1 MAVETPSLFTQVI
14 QEHLELKRR
23 NAALEHEMPLEKYMR
38 EDPFENH
45 PLFKTEEQARIE
57 DTMGGT
63 QTIVDHETTVD
74 WPTIEDTFDT
84 PPPLE
89 PSEATVEME
98 AEPTEQTDESL
109 WSRSRDFDWGD
120 PRYLAQVAKLPAKL
134 RAEGVKISKLV
145 LVGVSYS
152 GFANAELVALHPEIH
167 ADALVVVDSYLD
179 LAARFE
185 ALPLHHET
193 RAEMETVLGGT
204 PTTKP
209 AVYRS
214 HSPSHHLLGLA
225 EAIHHGTHL
234 VVVWSTSP
242 AERHE
247 FHGATCSRL
256 ANALWLAQLAK
267 ILDHPVTGY
276 VTQMRHAHALW
287 DRGEGL
293 LALAGVATTS
303 RPLLA
308 KTVTFRPGGAPPPA
322 SYC

>member
-1 MAVETPSLFTQVI
+1 MPALLAIALALAGIATAHGSTTPLMRVELHLAPGAHASPHMLLLTLGGPIYCQQLENLAHNENASLACTDYGPNRY
-14 QEHLELKRR
+14 EGAGGRAGRLE
-23 NAALEHEMPLEKYMR
+23 
-38 EDPFENH
+38 
-45 PLFKTEEQARIE
+45 
-57 DTMGGT
+57 
-63 QTIVDHETTVD
+63 
-74 WPTIEDTFDT
+74 
-84 PPPLE
+84 
-89 PSEATVEME
+89 
-98 AEPTEQTDESL
+98 
-109 WSRSRDFDWGD
+109 DWGD
-120 PRYLAQVAKLPAKL
+120 PRYLARVAKLPAKL

-308 KTVTFRPGGAPPPA
+308 KTVTFGPGGAPPPA